1 MVNTFRATGAAWVPP
16 AAVAADGEAEIAGS
30 DPMPTRLEDC
40 ATYREGY
47 KLGGTMVSKKL
58 ATARQAA
65 EILEEHAPKGVNMPG
80 RATLGTA
87 AKNPGVSPV
96 KRGRKDDL
104 PQWFGDHVSQW
115 VEWRRTVRKFEV
127 QKDEVL
133 AHANAILV
141 KIGVRVGDNW

>member
-1 MVNTFRATGAAWVPP
+1 MHSSSVPPRYAIFGGMKPELARKQHGVPDGQRNSVGFMVNKFRATGAAWVPP

-40 ATYREGY
+40 TTYREGY

-58 ATARQAA
+58 TTARKAA
-65 EILEEHAPKGVNMPG
+65 ETLEEHAPKGVNMPG
-80 RATLGTA
+80 CATLGTA

-104 PQWFGDHVSQW
+104 PQ
-115 VEWRRTVRKFEV
+115 
-127 QKDEVL
+127 
-133 AHANAILV
+133 
-141 KIGVRVGDNW
+141 